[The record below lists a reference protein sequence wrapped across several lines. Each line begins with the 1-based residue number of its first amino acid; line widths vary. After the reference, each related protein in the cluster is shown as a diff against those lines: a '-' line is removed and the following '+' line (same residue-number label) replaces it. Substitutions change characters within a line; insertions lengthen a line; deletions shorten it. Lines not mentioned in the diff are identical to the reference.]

1 MTMPDRFKTII
12 EPFKIKTVEP
22 IRMTS
27 RDERAALLKEAG
39 YNLFRLASANVL
51 IDLLTDSGTGA
62 MSSEQWAGMMR
73 GDEAYAGSS
82 SFFRFEKAIKELT
95 GFRHVIPTHQG
106 RAAERIL
113 FSVTSGPGK
122 VIPGN
127 HHFDTTRANIEV
139 TGAEA
144 LDLPCHEAADPSL
157 SAPFKGNIDLER
169 LESLLQE
176 RSQQVP
182 MCIITLTDN
191 TGGGQPVSLR
201 NLRDAR
207 ALLNQH
213 GVPLILDAARFAEN
227 AMFVKMREPG
237 NAGRTPREIAREQF
251 SYADGCMMS
260 AKKDGIAN
268 IGGFLALN
276 NDRWAERARQL
287 LILTEGF
294 TTYGGLAG
302 RDLEA
307 IAQGLEEVLHEDYLR
322 YRLRSAEYL
331 GDGIR
336 HASIPIVEPPG
347 GHAVYIDARAML
359 PHIPPDRLPGQ
370 ALSCA
375 LYVEGGV
382 RSIEVGTV
390 MFGHTDPKTG
400 KQVPGDKDLV
410 RLALP
415 RRVYTQSHVDYVI
428 EVAESLARNRAAIG
442 GYRIVSEP
450 AALRHFTAVF
460 APVDTVPPAARRS
473 VNT

>member
-1 MTMPDRFKTII
+1 MPDCFTTII

-22 IRMTS
+22 IRLTS
-27 RDERAALLKEAG
+27 RSERANLLEDAG
-39 YNLFRLASANVL
+39 YNLFRLASVNVL

-95 GFRHVIPTHQG
+95 GFQNVIPTHQG

-122 VIPGN
+122 IIPGN
-127 HHFDTTRANIEV
+127 HHFDTTRANIEA

-144 LDLPCHEAADPSL
+144 LDLPCPEAADPSVP
-157 SAPFKGNIDLER
+157 APFKGNIDLDR
-169 LESLLQE
+169 LESLLLHEAQ
-176 RSQQVP
+176 RVP
-182 MCIITLTDN
+182 MCIMTITDN

-201 NLRDAR
+201 NLAETR
-207 ALLNQH
+207 ALLDRY
-213 GVPLILDAARFAEN
+213 GIPLIIDAARFAEN
-227 AMFVKMREPG
+227 AMFVKMREQG
-237 NAGRTPREIAREQF
+237 QAGRSPREIAREQF
-251 SYADGCMMS
+251 SYADGCIMS

-276 NDRWAERARQL
+276 NDGWAEKARQN

-331 GDGIR
+331 GAGLR
-336 HASIPIVEPPG
+336 TAGIPIVEPPG

-359 PHIPPDRLPGQ
+359 PHISPELLPGQ

-375 LYVEGGV
+375 LYLEGGI
-382 RSIEVGTV
+382 RSVEIGTV
-390 MFGHTDPKTG
+390 MFGRKDPRTG
-400 KQVPGDKDLV
+400 RQVPADKDLV

-428 EVAESLARNRAAIG
+428 EVAGCLAQNRTSIR

-450 AALRHFTAVF
+450 SALRHFTAVF
-460 APVDTVPPAARRS
+460 APVDPRVD
-473 VNT
+473 V

>member
-1 MTMPDRFKTII
+1 MTAPDSFKTII

-22 IRMTS
+22 LRMTS
-27 RDERAALLKEAG
+27 RGERAAFLKEAG

-82 SFFRFEKAIKELT
+82 SFYRFEEAIKELT
-95 GFRHVIPTHQG
+95 GFQHVIPTHQG

-144 LDLPCHEAADPSL
+144 LDLPCREAVDPSL

-169 LESLLQE
+169 LESLLQK
-176 RSQQVP
+176 RAQYVP

-207 ALLNQH
+207 TLLNQH

-237 NAGRTPREIAREQF
+237 NADRTPREIAREQF

-260 AKKDGIAN
+260 AKKDGLAN

-276 NDRWAERARQL
+276 NDSWAERARQL

-336 HASIPIVEPPG
+336 NAGIPIVEPPG

-359 PHIPPDRLPGQ
+359 RHIPPDLLPGQ

-382 RSIEVGTV
+382 RTIEVGTV
-390 MFGHTDPKTG
+390 MFGHADPKTG
-400 KQVPGDKDLV
+400 KQVAADKDLV

-415 RRVYTQSHVDYVI
+415 RRVYTQSHIDYVI

-460 APVDTVPPAARRS
+460 EPVDAVPG
-473 VNT
+473 

>member
-1 MTMPDRFKTII
+1 MTGPDSFTTII

-27 RDERAALLKEAG
+27 RNERAAFLKEAG

-82 SFFRFEKAIKELT
+82 SFFRFEKAIRELT
-95 GFRHVIPTHQG
+95 GFQHVIPTHQG

-127 HHFDTTRANIEV
+127 HHFDTTRANIEA

-144 LDLPCHEAADPSL
+144 LDLPCREAANPSL
-157 SAPFKGNIDLER
+157 TAPFKGNIDLER
-169 LESLLQE
+169 LEDLLQE

-182 MCIITLTDN
+182 MCIMTLTDN

-207 ALLNQH
+207 ALLDRH

-227 AMFVKMREPG
+227 AMFVKMREAG
-237 NAGRTPREIAREQF
+237 NAGRTPREIASEQF

-276 NDRWAERARQL
+276 NDGWAERARQL

-336 HASIPIVEPPG
+336 NAGIPIVEPPG

-359 PHIPPDRLPGQ
+359 RHVPPDLLPGQ

-390 MFGHTDPKTG
+390 MFGHRDPKTG
-400 KQVPGDKDLV
+400 KQVPADKDLV

-415 RRVYTQSHVDYVI
+415 RRVYTQSHIDYVI
-428 EVAESLARNRAAIG
+428 EVAESLAGNRAAIG

-460 APVDTVPPAARRS
+460 EPVDAVRE
-473 VNT
+473 

>member
-1 MTMPDRFKTII
+1 MSAFKTII

-27 RDERAALLKEAG
+27 RDERASFLKSAG

-82 SFFRFEKAIKELT
+82 SFFRFEKTIKDLT

-113 FSVTSGPGK
+113 FTVTSGPGK
-122 VIPGN
+122 IIPGN
-127 HHFDTTRANIEV
+127 HHFDTTRANIEA

-144 LDLPCHEAADPSL
+144 LDIPCREAADASL
-157 SAPFKGNIDLER
+157 PAPFKGNIDLDR
-169 LESLLQE
+169 LESLLRE
-176 RSQQVP
+176 RSQQIP
-182 MCIITLTDN
+182 MCIITVTDN

-207 ALLNQH
+207 ELLSRYEI
-213 GVPLILDAARFAEN
+213 PLILDAARFAEN
-227 AMFVKMREPG
+227 AMFVKLREAG
-237 NAGRTPREIAREQF
+237 NAGRSPGEIAREQF
-251 SYADGCMMS
+251 SYADGCLMS

-276 NDRWAERARQL
+276 NDSWAERARQL

-307 IAQGLEEVLHEDYLR
+307 IAQGLEEVLHEDYLV

-331 GDGIR
+331 GAGIR
-336 HASIPIVEPPG
+336 NAGIPIVEPPG
-347 GHAVYIDARAML
+347 GHAVYIDARGML
-359 PHIPPDRLPGQ
+359 PHVAPELMPGQ

-382 RSIEVGTV
+382 RSVEVGTV
-390 MFGHTDPKTG
+390 MFGRTDPKTG
-400 KQVPGDKDLV
+400 TQVPAAKDLV

-415 RRVYTQSHVDYVI
+415 RRVYTQSHIDYVI
-428 EVAESLARNRAAIG
+428 EVMELLARNRSAIG

-450 AALRHFTAVF
+450 AALRHFSAVF
-460 APVDTVPPAARRS
+460 APIDASFRAELLKSAV
-473 VNT
+473 

>member
-1 MTMPDRFKTII
+1 MTTPDRFKTII

-27 RDERAALLKEAG
+27 RGERGAFLKEAG

-82 SFFRFEKAIKELT
+82 SFYRFEKAIKELT
-95 GFRHVIPTHQG
+95 GFEHVIPTHQG

-144 LDLPCHEAADPSL
+144 LDLPCREAADPSL

-176 RSQQVP
+176 RAQQVP

-207 ALLNQH
+207 TLLNQH

-237 NAGRTPREIAREQF
+237 NADRTPREIAREQF

-276 NDRWAERARQL
+276 NDSWAERARQL

-336 HASIPIVEPPG
+336 NAGIPIVEPPG

-359 PHIPPDRLPGQ
+359 RHVPPDLLPGQ

-390 MFGHTDPKTG
+390 MFGHIDPKTG
-400 KQVPGDKDLV
+400 KQVPADKDLV

-415 RRVYTQSHVDYVI
+415 RRVYTQSHIDYVI

-460 APVDTVPPAARRS
+460 EPVDPVPG
-473 VNT
+473 

>member
-1 MTMPDRFKTII
+1 
-12 EPFKIKTVEP
+12 
-22 IRMTS
+22 
-27 RDERAALLKEAG
+27 
-39 YNLFRLASANVL
+39 
-51 IDLLTDSGTGA
+51 
-62 MSSEQWAGMMR
+62 
-73 GDEAYAGSS
+73 
-82 SFFRFEKAIKELT
+82 
-95 GFRHVIPTHQG
+95 
-106 RAAERIL
+106 
-113 FSVTSGPGK
+113 
-122 VIPGN
+122 
-127 HHFDTTRANIEV
+127 
-139 TGAEA
+139 
-144 LDLPCHEAADPSL
+144 
-157 SAPFKGNIDLER
+157 
-169 LESLLQE
+169 
-176 RSQQVP
+176 
-182 MCIITLTDN
+182 
-191 TGGGQPVSLR
+191 
-201 NLRDAR
+201 
-207 ALLNQH
+207 
-213 GVPLILDAARFAEN
+213 
-227 AMFVKMREPG
+227 MREPG

-251 SYADGCMMS
+251 SYADGCLMS

-276 NDRWAERARQL
+276 NDNWADNARQL

-331 GDGIR
+331 GAGIR
-336 HASIPIVEPPG
+336 DAGIPIVEPPG

-359 PHIPPDRLPGQ
+359 PHVPPELLPGQ

-390 MFGHTDPKTG
+390 MFGRTDPQTG
-400 KQVPGDKDLV
+400 KQVPADKDLV

-428 EVAESLARNRAAIG
+428 EVAQFLARNRAAIG

-460 APVDTVPPAARRS
+460 EPIGPVTS
-473 VNT
+473 

>member
-1 MTMPDRFKTII
+1 MTMPDCFTTII

-22 IRMTS
+22 IRLTS
-27 RDERAALLKEAG
+27 RGERANLLEEAG

-95 GFRHVIPTHQG
+95 GFQNVIPTHQG

-113 FSVTSGPGK
+113 FSITSGPGK

-127 HHFDTTRANIEV
+127 HHFDTTRANIEA

-144 LDLPCHEAADPSL
+144 LDLPCPEAADPSVP
-157 SAPFKGNIDLER
+157 APFKGNIDLDR
-169 LESLLQE
+169 LEALLRHQAQ
-176 RSQQVP
+176 RVP
-182 MCIITLTDN
+182 MCIMTITDN

-201 NLRDAR
+201 NIRDVR
-207 ALLNQH
+207 ALLDRY
-213 GVPLILDAARFAEN
+213 GIPLIIDAARFAEN
-227 AMFVKMREPG
+227 AMFVKMREQG
-237 NAGRTPREIAREQF
+237 QAGRSPREIAREQF
-251 SYADGCMMS
+251 SYADGCIMS

-276 NDRWAERARQL
+276 NDGWAEKARQN

-331 GDGIR
+331 GAGLR
-336 HASIPIVEPPG
+336 TAGIPIVEPPG

-359 PHIPPDRLPGQ
+359 PHIPPELLPGQ

-375 LYVEGGV
+375 LYIEGGV
-382 RSIEVGTV
+382 RSVEIGTV
-390 MFGHTDPKTG
+390 MFGRTHPKTG
-400 KQVPGDKDLV
+400 KQVAADKDLV

-428 EVAESLARNRAAIG
+428 EVAGCLVQNRTSIR

-450 AALRHFTAVF
+450 SALRHFSAVF
-460 APVDTVPPAARRS
+460 APVDPRLDM
-473 VNT
+473 

>member
-1 MTMPDRFKTII
+1 MTGPDSFHTII

-27 RDERAALLKEAG
+27 RDERATFLKEAG
-39 YNLFRLASANVL
+39 YNLFRLASDNVL

-82 SFFRFEKAIKELT
+82 SFFRFENAIKELT
-95 GFRHVIPTHQG
+95 GFKHVIPTHQG

-113 FSVTSGPGK
+113 FSVASGPGK

-144 LDLPCHEAADPSL
+144 LDLPCEEAAEPSL
-157 SAPFKGNIDLER
+157 RAPFKGNIDLKR
-169 LESLLQE
+169 LESVLQA
-176 RSQQVP
+176 RARQVP

-201 NLRDAR
+201 NLREAR
-207 ALLNQH
+207 ALLTRH
-213 GVPLILDAARFAEN
+213 GIPLILDAARFAEN
-227 AMFVKMREPG
+227 AMFIKMREPG

-251 SYADGCMMS
+251 SYADGCLMS

-276 NDRWAERARQL
+276 NDNWADNARQL

-331 GDGIR
+331 GAGIR
-336 HASIPIVEPPG
+336 DAGIPIVEPPG
-347 GHAVYIDARAML
+347 GHAVYIDARATL
-359 PHIPPDRLPGQ
+359 PHVPPELLPGQ

-382 RSIEVGTV
+382 RSIEVGSV
-390 MFGHTDPKTG
+390 MFGHTDAQTG
-400 KQVPGDKDLV
+400 KQVPADKDLV

-428 EVAESLARNRAAIG
+428 EVAQLLARNRTAIG

-460 APVDTVPPAARRS
+460 EPIGPVTS
-473 VNT
+473 

>member
-1 MTMPDRFKTII
+1 
-12 EPFKIKTVEP
+12 
-22 IRMTS
+22 
-27 RDERAALLKEAG
+27 
-39 YNLFRLASANVL
+39 
-51 IDLLTDSGTGA
+51 
-62 MSSEQWAGMMR
+62 
-73 GDEAYAGSS
+73 
-82 SFFRFEKAIKELT
+82 
-95 GFRHVIPTHQG
+95 
-106 RAAERIL
+106 
-113 FSVTSGPGK
+113 
-122 VIPGN
+122 
-127 HHFDTTRANIEV
+127 
-139 TGAEA
+139 
-144 LDLPCHEAADPSL
+144 
-157 SAPFKGNIDLER
+157 
-169 LESLLQE
+169 
-176 RSQQVP
+176 

-201 NLRDAR
+201 NLREAS
-207 ALLNQH
+207 ALLSQH

-227 AMFVKMREPG
+227 AMFIKMREPG

-251 SYADGCMMS
+251 SYAQGCLMS

-276 NDRWAERARQL
+276 NDSWAEKARQL

-336 HASIPIVEPPG
+336 NAGIPIVEPPG
-347 GHAVYIDARAML
+347 GHAVYIDARGML
-359 PHIPPDRLPGQ
+359 PHVPPDLLPGQ

-390 MFGHTDPKTG
+390 MFGRTDEKTG
-400 KQVPGDKDLV
+400 KQVPADKDLV

-460 APVDTVPPAARRS
+460 EPVDPLPG
-473 VNT
+473 

>member
-1 MTMPDRFKTII
+1 MAPPDTQSGFAFRTII
-12 EPFKIKTVEP
+12 EPFKIKSVEP
-22 IRMTS
+22 LRMST
-27 RDERAALLKEAG
+27 RRQREAHLQAAG
-39 YNLFRLASANVL
+39 YNLFRLASEEVL

-82 SFFRFEKAIKELT
+82 SFARFESVIRELT
-95 GFRHVIPTHQG
+95 GYKHVIPTHQG

-113 FSVTSGPGK
+113 FGVTSGPGK

-127 HHFDTTRANIEV
+127 HHFDTTRANIEA

-144 LDLPCHEAADPSL
+144 LDLPCEEAADATRP
-157 SAPFKGNIDLER
+157 APFKGNIDLTR
-169 LESLLQE
+169 LEALLKD
-176 RSQQVP
+176 RARDVP
-182 MCIITLTDN
+182 LCIITVTDN
-191 TGGGQPVSLR
+191 SGGGQPVSLE
-201 NLRDAR
+201 NLRHAR
-207 ALLNQH
+207 KLLDRY
-213 GVPLILDAARFAEN
+213 GVPLLLDAARFAEN
-227 AMFVKMREPG
+227 AMFVKLREPG
-237 NAGRTPREIAREQF
+237 QAGRTPKEIARDQF
-251 SYADGCMMS
+251 ALADGCTMS

-276 NDRWAERARQL
+276 SDQWAAAAGQV

-307 IAQGLEEVLHEDYLR
+307 IAQGLQEVLHEDYLR

-331 GDGIR
+331 GEGIR
-336 HASIPIVEPPG
+336 NAGMPIVEPPG
-347 GHAVYIDARAML
+347 GHAVYIDARGTL
-359 PHIPPDRLPGQ
+359 PHIPPEDLPGQ

-375 LYVEGGV
+375 LYLEGGV
-382 RSIEVGTV
+382 RSVEIGTV
-390 MFGHTDPKTG
+390 MFGHTDPATG
-400 KQVPGDKDLV
+400 KQVPGEHDLV

-428 EVAESLARNRAAIG
+428 EVAESLAKKRESVC

-450 AALRHFTAVF
+450 PALRHFSAVF
-460 APVDTVPPAARRS
+460 EPLSRQ
-473 VNT
+473 

>member
-1 MTMPDRFKTII
+1 MTTEDRFKTII

-27 RDERAALLKEAG
+27 RDERAAFLKEAG
-39 YNLFRLASANVL
+39 YNPFRLASANVL

-82 SFFRFEKAIKELT
+82 SFYRFEKAIKELT
-95 GFRHVIPTHQG
+95 GFKHVIPTHQG

-144 LDLPCHEAADPSL
+144 LDLPCREAADPSL
-157 SAPFKGNIDLER
+157 SAPFKGNIDLVR

-176 RSQQVP
+176 RAQQVP

-207 ALLNQH
+207 TLLNQH

-227 AMFVKMREPG
+227 AMFVKMREAG
-237 NAGRTPREIAREQF
+237 NAARTPREIASEQF

-276 NDRWAERARQL
+276 NDSWAERARQL

-336 HASIPIVEPPG
+336 NAGIPIVEPPG

-359 PHIPPDRLPGQ
+359 SHVPPHLLPGQ

-390 MFGHTDPKTG
+390 MFGHRDPKSG
-400 KQVPGDKDLV
+400 KQVPADKDLV

-415 RRVYTQSHVDYVI
+415 RRVYTQSHIDYVI

-460 APVDTVPPAARRS
+460 EPVDAARE
-473 VNT
+473 

>member
-1 MTMPDRFKTII
+1 MTAPDSFKTII

-27 RDERAALLKEAG
+27 RGERAAFLKEAG

-82 SFFRFEKAIKELT
+82 SFYRFEKAIKELT
-95 GFRHVIPTHQG
+95 GFQHVIPTHQG

-144 LDLPCHEAADPSL
+144 LDLPCREAVDPSL

-169 LESLLQE
+169 LESLLQK
-176 RSQQVP
+176 RAQHVP

-201 NLRDAR
+201 NLHDAR
-207 ALLNQH
+207 TLLNQH

-237 NAGRTPREIAREQF
+237 NADRTPREIAREQF

-276 NDRWAERARQL
+276 NDSWAERARQL

-336 HASIPIVEPPG
+336 NAGIPIVEPPG

-359 PHIPPDRLPGQ
+359 RHIPPHLLPGQ

-382 RSIEVGTV
+382 RTIEVGTV
-390 MFGHTDPKTG
+390 MFGHIDPKTG
-400 KQVPGDKDLV
+400 KQVAADKDLV

-415 RRVYTQSHVDYVI
+415 RRVYTQSHIDYVI
-428 EVAESLARNRAAIG
+428 EVAESLARNRTAIG

-450 AALRHFTAVF
+450 PALRHFTAVF
-460 APVDTVPPAARRS
+460 EPVDPVPG
-473 VNT
+473 

>member
-1 MTMPDRFKTII
+1 MATPPGPDSFRTII

-22 IRMTS
+22 IRMTT
-27 RDERAALLKEAG
+27 RDERAAFLKEAG
-39 YNLFRLASANVL
+39 YNLFRLASSNVL

-82 SFFRFEKAIKELT
+82 SFFRFETAIKELT
-95 GFRHVIPTHQG
+95 GFKHVIPTHQG

-127 HHFDTTRANIEV
+127 HHFDTTRANIEA
-139 TGAEA
+139 TGAMA
-144 LDLPCHEAADPSL
+144 LDLPCDEAADPTRP
-157 SAPFKGNIDLER
+157 APFKGNIDLQR
-169 LESLLQE
+169 LEALLRE

-182 MCIITLTDN
+182 MCILTLTDN
-191 TGGGQPVSLR
+191 TGGGQPVSLE
-201 NLRDAR
+201 NLREAR

-237 NAGRTPREIAREQF
+237 NSGRTPREIACEQF
-251 SYADGCMMS
+251 SYGDGCLMS

-276 NDRWAERARQL
+276 NDIWAENARQL

-331 GDGIR
+331 GAGIR
-336 HASIPIVEPPG
+336 NAGIPIIEPPG

-359 PHIPPDRLPGQ
+359 PHIPPDLLPGQ

-390 MFGHTDPKTG
+390 MFGHLDPQTG
-400 KQVPGDKDLV
+400 AQVPADKDLV

-428 EVAESLARNRAAIG
+428 EVAQLLARNRTAIG

-460 APVDTVPPAARRS
+460 APVDPHPG
-473 VNT
+473 

>member
-1 MTMPDRFKTII
+1 MTMQDSFRTII

-27 RDERAALLKEAG
+27 RGERAGFLKEAG

-82 SFFRFEKAIKELT
+82 SFYRFEKAIKELS
-95 GFRHVIPTHQG
+95 GFQHVIPTHQG

-144 LDLPCHEAADPSL
+144 LDLPCREAVDPSL

-169 LESLLQE
+169 LESLLQK
-176 RSQQVP
+176 RAQHVP

-207 ALLNQH
+207 TLLNQH

-237 NAGRTPREIAREQF
+237 NADRTPREIAREQF

-276 NDRWAERARQL
+276 NDSWAEKARQL

-336 HASIPIVEPPG
+336 NAGIPIVEPPG

-359 PHIPPDRLPGQ
+359 RHIPPDLLPGQ

-382 RSIEVGTV
+382 RTIEVGTV
-390 MFGHTDPKTG
+390 MFGHIDPKTG
-400 KQVPGDKDLV
+400 RQVAADKDLV

-415 RRVYTQSHVDYVI
+415 RRVYTQSHIDYVI

-460 APVDTVPPAARRS
+460 EPVEAVPG
-473 VNT
+473 

>member
-1 MTMPDRFKTII
+1 MTGPRFNTII

-27 RDERAALLKEAG
+27 REERAAFLEDAG
-39 YNLFRLASANVL
+39 YNLFRLASSNVL

-62 MSSEQWAGMMR
+62 MSSEQWAGIMR

-82 SFFRFEKAIKELT
+82 SFFRFEEAITQLT
-95 GFRHVIPTHQG
+95 GYRHVIPTHQG

-113 FSVTSGPGK
+113 FSITSGPGK

-127 HHFDTTRANIEV
+127 RHFDTTRANIEA

-144 LDLPCHEAADPSL
+144 LDLPCGEACDPSQA
-157 SAPFKGNIDLER
+157 APFKGNIDLDR
-169 LESLLQE
+169 LESLLE
-176 RSQQVP
+176 EKARQVP
-182 MCIITLTDN
+182 MCVITMTDN

-201 NLRDAR
+201 NLVDAR
-207 ALLNQH
+207 TLLSRY

-251 SYADGCMMS
+251 SCADGCLMS

-331 GDGIR
+331 GEGIR
-336 HASIPIVEPPG
+336 DAGIPIVEPPG
-347 GHAVYIDARAML
+347 GHAVYIDARGML
-359 PHIPPDRLPGQ
+359 PHVPPDELPAQ

-400 KQVPGDKDLV
+400 RQVPADQDLV

-415 RRVYTQSHVDYVI
+415 RRVYTQSHIDYVI
-428 EVAESLARNRAAIG
+428 EVARHLARNRAAIG

-450 AALRHFTAVF
+450 PALRHFTAAF
-460 APVDTVPPAARRS
+460 APLAT
-473 VNT
+473 TG